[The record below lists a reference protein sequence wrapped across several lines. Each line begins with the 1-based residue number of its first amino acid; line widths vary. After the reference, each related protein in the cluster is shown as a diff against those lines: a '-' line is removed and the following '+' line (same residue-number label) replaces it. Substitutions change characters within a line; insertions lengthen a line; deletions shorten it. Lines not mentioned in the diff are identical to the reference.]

1 MLSPPFHI
9 PAILK
14 HAAVLSQKS
23 EEMCLLRTFCSS
35 TAKKSTVTP
44 IFYLMILT
52 RTVLPFNEKKNGINL
67 CSVFFVSFTKLY
79 NNNVFHSRLIKLTI
93 FCALQLAILLI

>member
-35 TAKKSTVTP
+35 TAKKGTVNP

-52 RTVLPFNEKKNGINL
+52 RTVLPFNEKKKWHK
-67 CSVFFVSFTKLY
+67 SMFSFFWQFY
-79 NNNVFHSRLIKLTI
+79 
-93 FCALQLAILLI
+93 